1 MLAIDSPPLE
11 SVMIR
16 PDIMVDIALMA
27 LLILATFSGV
37 TPENELA
44 ADAKLVPISGK

>member
-11 SVMIR
+11 SVMTK
-16 PDIMVDIALMA
+16 PDIMVDMALMV
-27 LLILATFSGV
+27 LLILATFSGA

-44 ADAKLVPISGK
+44 ADAKLVPISGR